1 MSLSVAHPP
10 EKADT
15 FMIRSNLPLPFLYRL
30 RLRAGAAA
38 RRATAAPV
46 DYRTRPSVG
55 PVKPAARPSIT
66 RRTPAA
72 ADAAGVWLHFVAQY
86 ERFTETLCAAAK
98 DGCDSRKESEYAL
111 LRCWFV
117 GNYYRTAA
125 RVRPE
130 LDREFGGDAAGPSIA
145 DYAGQKRS
153 LDALEALFL
162 PPTLREVLKHD
173 TGDLIPRV
181 ARISEV
187 VYRCH
192 AEWEQSQAG

>member
-1 MSLSVAHPP
+1 
-10 EKADT
+10 
-15 FMIRSNLPLPFLYRL
+15 MIRSNLPLPFLYRL
-30 RLRAGAAA
+30 RLRAGDAA

-46 DYRTRPSVG
+46 DYRKTRPETTVG
-55 PVKPAARPSIT
+55 RTAARAAARRPAAG
-66 RRTPAA
+66 
-72 ADAAGVWLHFVAQY
+72 DAAQVWLNFINQY
-86 ERFTETLCAAAK
+86 ERFTDTLCAAAK
-98 DGCDSRKESEYAL
+98 NGCDPRKESEYAQM
-111 LRCWFV
+111 RCWFV
-117 GNYYRTAA
+117 SNYYRTAS

-130 LDREFGGDAAGPSIA
+130 LEKEFGTESTGPVIA

-153 LDALEALFL
+153 LDAMEALFL

-192 AEWEQSQAG
+192 AEWEQSQPR

>member
-1 MSLSVAHPP
+1 
-10 EKADT
+10 
-15 FMIRSNLPLPFLYRL
+15 MIRSNLPLPFLYRL

-38 RRATAAPV
+38 RRAASAP
-46 DYRTRPSVG
+46 
-55 PVKPAARPSIT
+55 ARPPA
-66 RRTPAA
+66 RRPASR
-72 ADAAGVWLHFVAQY
+72 DAASVWLLFVEQY
-86 ERFTETLCAAAK
+86 ERFTEVLCAAAK
-98 DGCDSRKESEYAL
+98 TGCDPRREAEYAQ

-117 GNYYRTAA
+117 GNYYRMAA
-125 RVRPE
+125 RLRPE
-130 LDREFGGDAAGPSIA
+130 LEREFGGDAGPSIA

-162 PPTLREVLKHD
+162 PPTLREVFQHD

-192 AEWEQSQAG
+192 AEWEQAQTA

>member
-1 MSLSVAHPP
+1 
-10 EKADT
+10 
-15 FMIRSNLPLPFLYRL
+15 MIRSNLPLPFLYRL
-30 RLRAGAAA
+30 RLRAGDAARRAASARTPARAAA
-38 RRATAAPV
+38 RR
-46 DYRTRPSVG
+46 
-55 PVKPAARPSIT
+55 PASR
-66 RRTPAA
+66 
-72 ADAAGVWLHFVAQY
+72 DAVSVWLDFVGKY
-86 ERFTETLCAAAK
+86 ERFTEALCAAAK
-98 DGCDSRKESEYAL
+98 DGCDPRKEAEYAQ

-117 GNYYRTAA
+117 GNYYRMAA
-125 RVRPE
+125 RLRPE
-130 LDREFGGDAAGPSIA
+130 LEREFGGDAGPSIA

-192 AEWEQSQAG
+192 ADWEQSQAV